1 MLGNLSKILIKAP
14 NFFNNSSLNPIKE
27 FGKYNK
33 RSNSNLF
40 NQNKIIHSQKCDF
53 RNIYFR
59 ERDFWLNNYE
69 PDINFNHNRRSPFS
83 LKNYPL
89 KKLVS
94 KNIQIINPESKTNFN
109 TITNTKKKYCLTDKR
124 VSKNDKSDNLNIY
137 NKLNMNTID
146 PQNNDFINEIRLKTE
161 SNQIINRRRF
171 NLNIDNEKITNMIA
185 DKIKKNENGKRSNN
199 KHICI
204 SEFPDIYKSLKSQE
218 NLFQDRLDKK
228 FNSLK
233 LIKPEIKE
241 QLKTKKRSMV
251 GRQDYLKFQKQFNSG
266 FQNPFYESMKIKE
279 ELDFIK

>member
-27 FGKYNK
+27 FGKYNT

-40 NQNKIIHSQKCDF
+40 NQNKIIRSQKCDF

-124 VSKNDKSDNLNIY
+124 VSKNDKSDNTNIY
-137 NKLNMNTID
+137 NKFKMNTID
-146 PQNNDFINEIRLKTE
+146 PQNNDFINEIHLKTE

-171 NLNIDNEKITNMIA
+171 NLNIDNEKTTNMIA

>member
-1 MLGNLSKILIKAP
+1 M
-14 NFFNNSSLNPIKE
+14 NN
-27 FGKYNK
+27 
-33 RSNSNLF
+33 
-40 NQNKIIHSQKCDF
+40 
-53 RNIYFR
+53 
-59 ERDFWLNNYE
+59 
-69 PDINFNHNRRSPFS
+69 
-83 LKNYPL
+83 
-89 KKLVS
+89 
-94 KNIQIINPESKTNFN
+94 
-109 TITNTKKKYCLTDKR
+109 
-124 VSKNDKSDNLNIY
+124 
-137 NKLNMNTID
+137 ID
-146 PQNNDFINEIRLKTE
+146 PQNNDFISEIHLKTE

-171 NLNIDNEKITNMIA
+171 NLNIDNEKTTNMIA

>member
-40 NQNKIIHSQKCDF
+40 NQNKIIRSQKCDF

-124 VSKNDKSDNLNIY
+124 VSKNDKSNNINIY
-137 NKLNMNTID
+137 NKVKMNNID
-146 PQNNDFINEIRLKTE
+146 PQNNDFISEIHLKTE

-171 NLNIDNEKITNMIA
+171 NLNIDNEKTTNMIA